1 MHARVP
7 TAREGKEAWPR
18 ALNLFLPGDS
28 IPQIRHTYSY
38 EHSDREG
45 IECLHWPA
53 RWMITKALYTR
64 SRVKQERKKT
74 RKSTSSSFLISTRS
88 LVVLHGHVLAP
99 NSLAPQGPHK
109 WWWGGGGENGSRPI
123 GWPGFGRQTLDPR
136 REMGSVLG
144 GTPALGSD
152 LLGVAFVMRTKRLF
166 GAVFGASLSITGQDL
181 QVSKSTRLHV
191 DIFRFFFN
199 KLRYNV

>member
-1 MHARVP
+1 MHVRVP

-109 WWWGGGGENGSRPI
+109 WWGGGGGGEWVSSYRMARFWAPNLGPKEGNGL
-123 GWPGFGRQTLDPR
+123 GFGGNTCPWVRLIGGRLRDADQKVVWC
-136 REMGSVLG
+136 SVRG
-144 GTPALGSD
+144 EFEHNRSRSSS
-152 LLGVAFVMRTKRLF
+152 F
-166 GAVFGASLSITGQDL
+166 
-181 QVSKSTRLHV
+181 QVHPVTC
-191 DIFRFFFN
+191 
-199 KLRYNV
+199 